1 MRVLLSNWRQSGKGR
16 LIWDF
21 KWKIIYF
28 FSLSDLKEKRE
39 RRELLS
45 GYNLEELQAE
55 QERGHYASSV
65 KKYIRWTSKKVL
77 YFENIVHKIT
87 RGLCLNSQYCLQR
100 WTRCLITYYFFTLTN
115 VIKGMFTYFIILLIL
130 LLSIIVFYF

>member
-1 MRVLLSNWRQSGKGR
+1 MYQSLVTHTVTRDFMPAFSSCRQSGKGR
-16 LIWDF
+16 LIWAL

-45 GYNLEELQAE
+45 GYYLEEPQAE

-65 KKYIRWTSKKVL
+65 KKYIR
-77 YFENIVHKIT
+77 
-87 RGLCLNSQYCLQR
+87 
-100 WTRCLITYYFFTLTN
+100 
-115 VIKGMFTYFIILLIL
+115 
-130 LLSIIVFYF
+130 